1 MHRRTLTTLA
11 AAVAAAALLTACASD
26 DAADPAADA
35 AGDDTAAEPSD
46 DDTTT
51 AADDPGADG
60 LPGVDQ
66 PATDPNTLVDDGT
79 FRGEGVVL
87 PLPDGWTF
95 DPAAYAQGLVL
106 AIGVDGRQQVAAQAV
121 DTDLLPEPVT
131 YEDVL
136 EANRTQFPVEASVDE
151 QATVEGAERAHLLRF
166 DALPGQQEGAPDTSL
181 LVLLADDGDGRLA
194 VFNYAA
200 PVDGFDDDLAT
211 TLVEGVGF
219 DPDSDP
225 TPPLLGNG

>member
-1 MHRRTLTTLA
+1 VNSPAPLALFAGFGIEMELMIVDRKTLA
-11 AAVAAAALLTACASD
+11 VRPIADELLR
-26 DAADPAADA
+26 AADGGSRWVEDVERGTIAWSNEIVAHLVEFKTNGPAPGL
-35 AGDDTAAEPSD
+35 AGLDKHFH
-46 DDTTT
+46 
-51 AADDPGADG
+51 
-60 LPGVDQ
+60 
-66 PATDPNTLVDDGT
+66 N
-79 FRGEGVVL
+79 
-87 PLPDGWTF
+87 
-95 DPAAYAQGLVL
+95 
-106 AIGVDGRQQVAAQAV
+106 
-121 DTDLLPEPVT
+121 
-131 YEDVL
+131 DVL

-211 TLVEGVGF
+211 SLVEGVGF